1 MLQDAS
7 IFYVMNENIKYASF
21 DSPDGKV
28 KMSKKTLARWLCL
41 AEAFYIIEKKSTDL
55 GISLDKK
62 DWVKPLAF
70 EKYIQQRFESMV
82 LDMEIDAKE
91 GVFDDI
97 KIMETEKTLQEA

>member
-1 MLQDAS
+1 MSNNAQ
-7 IFYVMNENIKYASF
+7 YATF
-21 DSPDGKV
+21 NTPDGKLDMT
-28 KMSKKTLARWLCL
+28 KETLARWLCL
-41 AEAFYIIEKKSTDL
+41 MEAFHIIEKKSSDL

-70 EKYIQQRFESMV
+70 EKYIQQRFESMM

-97 KIMETEKTLQEA
+97 KVPVYEKQLQEA